1 MLMLKFIQN
10 LLNINVLLAGKIRG
24 VQAYDEAIAYHGA
37 KDYRAAF
44 PLMLESATLGNPQA
58 MSILGSMYLLGQG
71 TTENGAQA
79 VFWLE
84 KALAAD
90 FDDAG
95 SVLGMAYATGKAGVK
110 IDIPKATQLLT
121 LAAERGEAQSARML
135 EMMEKGE
142 GMFKSLKMRKH
153 RPDRG

>member
-1 MLMLKFIQN
+1 MLKFIQN

-24 VQAYDEAIAYHGA
+24 GQAYDEENAYHSA
-37 KDYRAAF
+37 KDYKAAF

-58 MSILGSMYLLGQG
+58 MSILGTMYLLGQG
-71 TTENGAQA
+71 TKEDGGQA

-84 KALAAD
+84 KAIAAN
-90 FDDAG
+90 FADAE

-121 LAAERGEAQSARML
+121 LAAERGEEQSARML
-135 EMMEKGE
+135 EMMQKGE
-142 GMFKSLKMRKH
+142 GMFRSLKTRKS